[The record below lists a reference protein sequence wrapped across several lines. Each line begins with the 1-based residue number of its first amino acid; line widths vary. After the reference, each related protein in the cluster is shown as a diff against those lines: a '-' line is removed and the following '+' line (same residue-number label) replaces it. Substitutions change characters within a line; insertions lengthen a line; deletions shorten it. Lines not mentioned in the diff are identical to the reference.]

1 MTSLIW
7 AIVAVLV
14 VLWLLGLI
22 GGVGGNLI
30 FLLLLLAIVGVLYNL
45 LARGISRA
53 AGHHHHTTEVT
64 EVERH
69 DVCHGAF
76 RREKRPRAAFFMG
89 WGRLQFPQPA
99 GPTLPAAQEV
109 GNGRQRVPEPA
120 HPHS

>member
-45 LARGISRA
+45 LAGGLYRS
-53 AGHHHHTTEVT
+53 AGHDHHTTEVT
-64 EVERH
+64 EVDHH
-69 DVCHGAF
+69 DV
-76 RREKRPRAAFFMG
+76 
-89 WGRLQFPQPA
+89 
-99 GPTLPAAQEV
+99 
-109 GNGRQRVPEPA
+109 
-120 HPHS
+120 